1 MNKDEMTR
9 LGLTPIEDL
18 ITEDFGAVG
27 TPERITFD
35 ASCDSFIIGEKI
47 REMRNQAGLTQE
59 QLAEKIGISV
69 KYISRIE
76 TGKSGIKTQTL
87 IKYINLLGI
96 TPNVFYKSFVD
107 NSEIMS
113 NIRLSEKIETLSED
127 KKEFISNIIDELK
140 HIK

>member
-1 MNKDEMTR
+1 MDSVSKSDIDKNWSKILKDSR
-9 LGLTPIEDL
+9 LK
-18 ITEDFGAVG
+18 A
-27 TPERITFD
+27 
-35 ASCDSFIIGEKI
+35 
-47 REMRNQAGLTQE
+47 NLTQE
-59 QLAEKIGISV
+59 QLAEKVGISV

-127 KKEFISNIIDELK
+127 KKEFISNVIDELK

>member
-1 MNKDEMTR
+1 MDSVSKSDIDKNWSKILKDSR
-9 LGLTPIEDL
+9 LK
-18 ITEDFGAVG
+18 A
-27 TPERITFD
+27 
-35 ASCDSFIIGEKI
+35 
-47 REMRNQAGLTQE
+47 NLTQE

-76 TGKSGIKTQTL
+76 IGKSGIKTQTL

-127 KKEFISNIIDELK
+127 KKEFISNVIDELK

>member
-1 MNKDEMTR
+1 MKSLKKLDIDKVLGEVFKEYRLKNK
-9 LGLTPIEDL
+9 
-18 ITEDFGAVG
+18 
-27 TPERITFD
+27 
-35 ASCDSFIIGEKI
+35 
-47 REMRNQAGLTQE
+47 LTQE
-59 QLAEKIGISV
+59 KIAEKLGISV

-127 KKEFISNIIDELK
+127 KKEFISNVIDELK